1 MKGFMTLDPMIKE
14 QILKKIDKLCEEKN
28 LSLCELGKC
37 SCSSTGTIYQWYSS
51 SRSPTLPPLVGICE
65 KFGVTL
71 SEFFAFNENEKKSSL
86 TDKLTGIAKD
96 LETEDLQVLIKVAQ
110 AFRKKK

>member
-1 MKGFMTLDPMIKE
+1 M
-14 QILKKIDKLCEEKN
+14 CEEKN

-96 LETEDLQVLIKVAQ
+96 LETEDLQVLIKVAE

>member
-1 MKGFMTLDPMIKE
+1 MNWESARVLRRERSI
-14 QILKKIDKLCEEKN
+14 N
-28 LSLCELGKC
+28 
-37 SCSSTGTIYQWYSS
+37 GTVPPV
-51 SRSPTLPPLVGICE
+51 RPPLPPLVGICE

-96 LETEDLQVLIKVAQ
+96 LETEDLQVLIKVAE

>member
-1 MKGFMTLDPMIKE
+1 MVQFLPFA
-14 QILKKIDKLCEEKN
+14 
-28 LSLCELGKC
+28 
-37 SCSSTGTIYQWYSS
+37 
-51 SRSPTLPPLVGICE
+51 TLPPLVGICE
-65 KFGVTL
+65 KFGGTL

-96 LETEDLQVLIKVAQ
+96 LETEDLQVLIKVAE